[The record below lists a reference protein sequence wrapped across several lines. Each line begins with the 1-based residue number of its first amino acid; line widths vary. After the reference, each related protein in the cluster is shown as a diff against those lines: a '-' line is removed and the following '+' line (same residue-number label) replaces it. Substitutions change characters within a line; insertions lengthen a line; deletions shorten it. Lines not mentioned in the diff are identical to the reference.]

1 MTSTPVIAPE
11 LPPSEAAERRL
22 VMEQGGRLA
31 AVMRAA
37 EGRAELS
44 SAVGDL
50 WRWAIWLVMI
60 RGYRATTTGA
70 KYAAALADCLGHL
83 QQQGVD
89 WQACTLAD
97 LENWLRSLYVTRRV
111 GASHRSVA
119 VSAVKSFYRWRSSRG
134 LGRDC
139 SFGLTSPKVPRKM
152 PRKFSPAELRQLF
165 AAVKSHASTPL
176 VELRDRAI
184 LLVLLSTGLR
194 REEIGMLRSADVS
207 IDGRV
212 GVVRISGKG
221 AKEREVPI
229 EGPVVKSLVAWLDAR
244 RQDGR
249 ANCAEVFAEYHSG
262 RHGAMSPGGV
272 ERVVKRYAKLAG
284 LNRWGVHVFRVTFAT
299 LLYDDGVD
307 IERIRILMGHESIE
321 TTRRY
326 LAVANK
332 NRTARLQPHRQHAA
346 LGTAPEGM
354 PAWARMLEGKPHG

>member
-1 MTSTPVIAPE
+1 MTGPDEFAAS
-11 LPPSEAAERRL
+11 LPPAEAAERKL
-22 VMEQGGRLA
+22 VLEQGGRLA
-31 AVMRAA
+31 AVLRAA
-37 EGRAELS
+37 ETRPELET
-44 SAVGDL
+44 AIADL

-70 KYAAALADCLGHL
+70 KYAAALADCLAHL
-83 QQQGVD
+83 HANGVD
-89 WQACTLAD
+89 WQSCALVD
-97 LENWLRSLYVTRRV
+97 LENWLRSLFVSRRV

-139 SFGLTSPKVPRKM
+139 SFGLTAPKVPRKM
-152 PRKFSPAELRQLF
+152 PRKFTGAELRQLF
-165 AAVKSHASTPL
+165 AAVRSHASTPL
-176 VELRDRAI
+176 VELRDKAI
-184 LLVLLSTGLR
+184 LLLLLSSGLR
-194 REEIGMLRSADVS
+194 REEVGTLRTADLS

-212 GVVRISGKG
+212 GIVRVSGKG

-229 EGPVVKSLVAWLDAR
+229 EGPVVKALVEWLDAR
-244 RQDGR
+244 RKDGR
-249 ANCAEVFAEYHSG
+249 ASCSEVFAEYHSG
-262 RHGAMSPGGV
+262 RHGGMSPGGV

-299 LLYDDGVD
+299 LLYDDGID

-326 LAVANK
+326 LSVSNK
-332 NRTARLQPHRQHAA
+332 NRTARLNPHRQHAA

-354 PAWARMLEGKPHG
+354 PAWARMMEGKPLG